1 MLRQKTMAEE
11 VLQKCSLLCFLQ
23 QIVQLLVCQV
33 FSKRKEKN
41 RSVAAA
47 CFLQQLFIFLSSL
60 FSKTKKTPKETY
72 LAAACFL
79 KQWFIFLS
87 GLFAERERKLMH
99 VSGAFE
105 NTEIPLHCHEAKIP
119 HSSILKLSLC
129 SSPSSSSSSSHRQ
142 EESRKKE
149 RCVQLSVGFTSVAKI
164 SQLRTAMGFR
174 GLSYKGHD
182 RRPGELPICCC
193 NNNNSYN
200 PFASSGSGIFRRH
213 HHPGWVQKLG
223 VASLWWSFFVGMDL
237 PAV

>member
-1 MLRQKTMAEE
+1 MQLIMFSTANCAAPCLPGF
-11 VLQKCSLLCFLQ
+11 LQKQIWCSSLFSTA
-23 QIVQLLVCQV
+23 IVHL
-33 FSKRKEKN
+33 
-41 RSVAAA
+41 
-47 CFLQQLFIFLSSL
+47 LSSL
-60 FSKTKKTPKETY
+60 FSKTKKNPKETY

-79 KQWFIFLS
+79 KQLFIF

-99 VSGAFE
+99 VPSAFE
-105 NTEIPLHCHEAKIP
+105 NTEIPLHCHEVKIP
-119 HSSILKLSLC
+119 HSSILKLFLC
-129 SSPSSSSSSSHRQ
+129 SSPSSSSSYSSHHQ

-164 SQLRTAMGFR
+164 SQLRTALGFR

-237 PAV
+237 PAG